1 MRWGWVCIIMVVVV
15 TDEEGSDPRASAA
28 RAWYTPYHTTHL
40 SSVRRLIREW
50 TRYQPS
56 FVKMEICILVRDMYT
71 VWNQTYTWYTQHPSL
86 CMIPLALSSSMG
98 IPHWKIFY
106 VSVSAAS
113 ASFPRL
119 LHHQAT
125 ISNAIHHRPHI
136 VFQQILSKYTQQE
149 KFFRISNFG
158 WVVICINCCLF
169 LVRYV
174 EYIGS
179 SEFKIDVEL
188 LSQLSD

>member
-56 FVKMEICILVRDMYT
+56 FVKMEICMYT
-71 VWNQTYTWYTQHPSL
+71 CIEIRIQYEIKHMLDIHHSTHPSGSFL
-86 CMIPLALSSSMG
+86 LNGDS
-98 IPHWKIFY
+98 HRKIFY

-136 VFQQILSKYTQQE
+136 VFQQILRKYTQQE

>member
-1 MRWGWVCIIMVVVV
+1 MRWGWVWIIMEVVV

-56 FVKMEICILVRDMYT
+56 FVKMEICMYT
-71 VWNQTYTWYTQHPSL
+71 CIEIRIQYEIKRTLDIHSTHPSGWSLWLFPPQWGFPSENIL
-86 CMIPLALSSSMG
+86 CICLCCLSIIPQTPPPSGNNQQCHTPST
-98 IPHWKIFY
+98 PHCFSANTQKIHPTRGVF
-106 VSVSAAS
+106 
-113 ASFPRL
+113 
-119 LHHQAT
+119 
-125 ISNAIHHRPHI
+125 SN
-136 VFQQILSKYTQQE
+136 QQ
-149 KFFRISNFG
+149 FFG
-158 WVVICINCCLF
+158 WVVICINWCPFLF
-169 LVRYV
+169 R
-174 EYIGS
+174 YIGS